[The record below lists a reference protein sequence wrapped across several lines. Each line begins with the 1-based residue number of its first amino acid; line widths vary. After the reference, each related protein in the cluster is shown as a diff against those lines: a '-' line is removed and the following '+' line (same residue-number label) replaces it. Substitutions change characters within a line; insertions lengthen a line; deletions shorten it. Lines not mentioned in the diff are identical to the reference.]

1 MSKSA
6 NSIQSSLNDIA
17 DGLLGKTQDEVD
29 SNKIEEEKA
38 ENEVNQLNEKKGNLL
53 TTLGLAAENNITT
66 AVQSNEHSGVINQ
79 NQERSA

>member
-29 SNKIEEEKA
+29 TKKIEEEKA
-38 ENEVNQLNEKKGNLL
+38 ENEVNLL
-53 TTLGLAAENNITT
+53 TTLGLAAEKDITNDIS
-66 AVQSNEHSGVINQ
+66 SNEHSGPAISKDDMG
-79 NQERSA
+79 R